1 MLRGGER
8 LGFSCCFNLWLS
20 YELMR
25 RGHGHGRRCWENA
38 MAMKRTVGVHYF
50 GGQQC
55 LDGGK
60 PARRTRWNTVEQDF

>member
-1 MLRGGER
+1 
-8 LGFSCCFNLWLS
+8 
-20 YELMR
+20 
-25 RGHGHGRRCWENA
+25 

-60 PARRTRWNTVEQDF
+60 PAPEERDGTRWNKIFEINIRN